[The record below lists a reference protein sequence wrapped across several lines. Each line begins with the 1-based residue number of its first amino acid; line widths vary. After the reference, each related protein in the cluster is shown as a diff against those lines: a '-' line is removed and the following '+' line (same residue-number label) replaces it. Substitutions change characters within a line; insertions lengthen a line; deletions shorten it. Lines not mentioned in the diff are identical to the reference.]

1 MPDIPGLAGL
11 PGRIGKLPRRRT
23 GPLILELD
31 LTEGLTDEPAADPVS
46 ALLTM
51 RRARLGEVLDGL
63 RQARADHRVRAL
75 VAKVGGRRIGLGA
88 VQELRDA
95 VAEFGRSGKVT
106 VAWAETFGDFSAGNL
121 PYYLATAFDRIWLQ
135 PSGDLGLTGVAVQN
149 VFLRTAKAWEA
160 TRASEPDRNRR

>member
-1 MPDIPGLAGL
+1 MPDATVPDIPGLAGL

-63 RQARADHRVRAL
+63 RQARADQDRKSTRLNSSH
-75 VAKVGGRRIGLGA
+75 LGISYA
-88 VQELRDA
+88 VFCL
-95 VAEFGRSGKVT
+95 K
-106 VAWAETFGDFSAGNL
+106 
-121 PYYLATAFDRIWLQ
+121 
-135 PSGDLGLTGVAVQN
+135 
-149 VFLRTAKAWEA
+149 K
-160 TRASEPDRNRR
+160 